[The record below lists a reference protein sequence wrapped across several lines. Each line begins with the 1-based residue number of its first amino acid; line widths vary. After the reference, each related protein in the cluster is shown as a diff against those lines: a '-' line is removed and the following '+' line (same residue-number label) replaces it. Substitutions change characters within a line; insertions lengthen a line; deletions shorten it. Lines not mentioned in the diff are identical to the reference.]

1 VNNDPKNKITLNEV
15 TIKETKME
23 LESLFTFIKSENE
36 RNEDDGYILK
46 ANENIGI
53 QVCRDGSFI
62 CSQFFPDLKMFVETN
77 IFLAGDLPHP
87 LSTGFSTLRDAMLAA
102 VWANE
107 CFETQ
112 RIANGRN

>member
-1 VNNDPKNKITLNEV
+1 
-15 TIKETKME
+15 ME
-23 LESLFTFIKSENE
+23 LESLFTFLKSENE
-36 RNEDDGYILK
+36 RNQDDGYILK

-62 CSQFFPDLKMFVETN
+62 CSQFFPDLGIFVDTN
-77 IFLAGDLPHP
+77 VLMAGNLPHP

-107 CFETQ
+107 CLETEHTRPQ
-112 RIANGRN
+112 SI